1 MMNRARRCASAI
13 IVATL
18 LSSCVGDKATNPSA
32 ISVQAASSITVAAGQ
47 TSAPVIIA
55 LTRTNTTAEITLSL
69 EGLPTG
75 VTGTFSP
82 SSLTGLSAS
91 ATLTLVAASN
101 VPAGSSTFT
110 VRATGAGLSAQG
122 SVSLTIQ
129 SPPDFTLSLDSTTI
143 GMLSSGTASN
153 MVRIVRNASFN
164 GTVQLSLGAL
174 PPNVSGGLF
183 GAGPGAGSTL
193 GPGVTSARFELGA
206 SSSAAAGTFPVTVSA
221 SAAGITT
228 KVATVNV
235 TVSRISGGGYT
246 VRLSPPIQAIVHN
259 QAGNV
264 NITVTRIPPFTG
276 PVFLSAPTSNTSYS
290 FAMSRTT
297 IPANDS
303 TAVLTVGTYTPAGT
317 ATPVFAIESAGPG
330 VGPFTSNFAIAALP
344 LPAKWLTLA
353 ALDTIRVAAG
363 QSTTLDA
370 RIIRNPAFTS
380 AITYSVPTAL
390 NGVTLAFTPNPNATA
405 NVAVQI
411 AVAASVAP
419 GVYLVEW
426 RETSGADIVGV
437 GYWMRVLPATG
448 GVRSP

>member
-1 MMNRARRCASAI
+1 MLNRARRCASAI

-18 LSSCVGDKATNPSA
+18 LTSCVGDKATNPSA
-32 ISVQAASSITVAAGQ
+32 ISVQAAGSVTVAAGQ
-47 TSAPVIIA
+47 SSAPIIIA
-55 LTRTNTTAEITLSL
+55 ITRTNTTAEITLSL

-110 VRATGAGLSAQG
+110 VRATGAGLTAQG

-129 SPPDFTLSLDSTTI
+129 SPPDFTLSADSANLN
-143 GMLSSGTASN
+143 MPSSSFSL
-153 MVRIVRNASFN
+153 MDVRIVRNPSFN
-164 GTVQLSLGAL
+164 GTVQLAVGPT
-174 PPNVSGGLF
+174 PPNVNVALTGPA
-183 GAGPGAGSTL
+183 GATL
-193 GPGVTSARFELGA
+193 GPGVTSTRLAVSVA
-206 SSSAAAGTFPVTVSA
+206 PAATAGTYPITISATAPGVTA
-221 SAAGITT
+221 KI
-228 KVATVNV
+228 ATVNV
-235 TVSRISGGGYT
+235 VVSRVAGAGYT
-246 VRLSPPIQAIVHN
+246 IRLSPPLQAIVHN
-259 QAGNV
+259 GAGNIG
-264 NITVTRIPPFTG
+264 ITVTRIPPFTG
-276 PVFLSAPTSNTSYS
+276 AVSLSAPTSNTAYT
-290 FAMSRTT
+290 FALSRAT

-303 TAVLTVGTYTPAGT
+303 TAVLTVGTYVPAGS
-317 ATPVFAIESAGPG
+317 ATPIFSLESWGPG
-330 VGPFTSNFAIAALP
+330 VGPITSTFAIAAIP
-344 LPAKWLTLA
+344 VPAKWLTLA

-380 AITYSVPTAL
+380 AITFSVPTAL
-390 NGVTLAFTPNPNATA
+390 NGVTLSFTPNPNATA
-405 NVAVQI
+405 NISVQI

-437 GYWMRVLPATG
+437 GYWMRVLPASG